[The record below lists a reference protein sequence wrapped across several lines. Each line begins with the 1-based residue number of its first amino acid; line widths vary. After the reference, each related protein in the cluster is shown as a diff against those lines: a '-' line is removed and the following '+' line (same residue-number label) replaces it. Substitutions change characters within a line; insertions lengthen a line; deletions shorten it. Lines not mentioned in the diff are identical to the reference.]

1 MNKLRFALRV
11 AAYTFGLIGLGLVL
25 SARSHAEGGR
35 QGLFTGGGVALG
47 LMFVCFLATYALN
60 VAAAMQRR
68 RGHYRSRLGRR
79 DDRDND

>member
-1 MNKLRFALRV
+1 MNKLRFVLRV

-25 SARSHAEGGR
+25 AARSHPVGER

-47 LMFVCFLATYALN
+47 LMFVCFLATYTLN
-60 VAAAMQRR
+60 VAAVMQRR

-79 DDRDND
+79 DDPDES